1 LSTEKKVAPAHEEAA
16 PTRSEDTGS
25 RDFRRLWGANS
36 LSNLGDGLYTFMLPV
51 LALQVTS
58 SPALVAGVTVMLGL
72 AWPLF
77 GLQAGSIVDRADR
90 RALMLLVNGLRTL
103 VLAGITAA
111 LLTGVLS
118 LPVLYAAALM
128 LGIGETLMD
137 TALTSV
143 VPAVVGRERLG
154 WANARITAA
163 QTVTN
168 SFVGPPLAGYLL
180 AAGSAL
186 ATGVSTLMYVGAG
199 VFLTLMRGSFRA
211 RQTSGRDEV
220 TQAKAPTGR
229 HLTEGL
235 RFLWANRLIRD
246 LTLFT
251 AAMNLFWGA
260 WAAVLVVYAV
270 APGPVGLSPFEYS
283 LLLTSMAAGGV
294 LGSVLCER
302 IRRALGTHRAL
313 WIDVV
318 GMAALLGVPALTTN
332 PVAIGA
338 ATFAAGLGASVW
350 VVLVATIRQS
360 IVPDAL
366 LGRVYSASRLIS
378 WGIGPAGA
386 ALAGVVAQVWGV
398 QAVFAIGGLG
408 GVALMVLFPRAV
420 RAEPLASAESST
432 EPVHQPDA
440 A

>member
-1 LSTEKKVAPAHEEAA
+1 MPAHEEAA
-16 PTRSEDTGS
+16 PTRTG
-25 RDFRRLWGANS
+25 DAGLPNFRRLWGANS

-51 LALQVTS
+51 LALQLTT

-77 GLQAGSIVDRADR
+77 GLQAGSIVDRTDR
-90 RALMLLVNGLRTL
+90 RALMLLVNGLRAL

-111 LLTGVLS
+111 LLTGTLS
-118 LPVLYAAALM
+118 LPLLYAAALM

-180 AAGSAL
+180 AGGAAL
-186 ATGVSTLMYVGAG
+186 ATGVSLLMYAGAG

-211 RQTSGRDEV
+211 RQTAHRDE
-220 TQAKAPTGR
+220 AAREKAPTGR

-235 RFLWANRLIRD
+235 RFLWASRLIRD

-260 WAAVLVVYAV
+260 WAAVVVVYAV

-302 IRRALGTHRAL
+302 IQSTLGTHRAL

-318 GMAALLGVPALTTN
+318 GTAALLGVPALTTS
-332 PVAIGA
+332 PLAIGA
-338 ATFAAGLGASVW
+338 ATFAAGMGASVW

-366 LGRVYSASRLIS
+366 LGRVYSASRLTS

-398 QAVFAIGGLG
+398 QAVFALGGLG
-408 GVALMVLFPRAV
+408 GLALVVLFPRV
-420 RAEPLASAESST
+420 IRAEVLAQAEPGTS
-432 EPVHQPDA
+432 HA
-440 A
+440 H

>member
-1 LSTEKKVAPAHEEAA
+1 LSAEQIVAPAHEEVTVTKPKDAGL
-16 PTRSEDTGS
+16 RN
-25 RDFRRLWGANS
+25 FWRLWGANS

-51 LALQVTS
+51 LALELTT

-90 RALMLLVNGLRTL
+90 RALMLIVNGLRAL
-103 VLAGITAA
+103 VLAGITTA
-111 LLTGVLS
+111 LLTGTLS
-118 LPVLYAAALM
+118 LPVLYAAALA

-180 AAGSAL
+180 AAGAAL
-186 ATGVSTLMYVGAG
+186 ATGVSTLMYAGAG
-199 VFLTLMRGSFRA
+199 VFLMLMRGSFRA
-211 RQTSGRDEV
+211 QQASHRDEV
-220 TQAKAPTGR
+220 TREKAPMGR

-302 IRRALGTHRAL
+302 VQRGLGTHRAL

-318 GMAALLGVPALTTN
+318 GTAALLGMPALTTN
-332 PVAIGA
+332 PFAIGTA
-338 ATFAAGLGASVW
+338 IFAAGLGASVW

-398 QAVFAIGGLG
+398 QAVFATGGLG
-408 GVALMVLFPRAV
+408 GLALVILFPRLI
-420 RAEPLASAESST
+420 RAGALARVETGAK
-432 EPVHQPDA
+432 HAHRADA